1 MTEGMALRDN
11 RQAGHIVEESQRR
24 VSLLIAKEVEQ
35 AVKGAREAALREAK
49 GEAVGIIAEAR
60 RRADE
65 IVQEARAGAE
75 QVIADTRRK
84 LQAELDR
91 ASQQRAMSAM
101 PPRGV
106 PPPFV
111 DAEANRAH
119 HGRIPVFWA

>member
-1 MTEGMALRDN
+1 MTEGTALRESHQTG
-11 RQAGHIVEESQRR
+11 RIVEESQRR
-24 VSLLIAKEVEQ
+24 VSLLIEKEVAQ

-49 GEAVGIIAEAR
+49 SEAVGIIAEAR
-60 RRADE
+60 RRADD

-75 QVIADTRRK
+75 QVVADARRK

-91 ASQQRAMSAM
+91 ALQRRAMSAV

-119 HGRIPVFWA
+119 HGRMPVFWA